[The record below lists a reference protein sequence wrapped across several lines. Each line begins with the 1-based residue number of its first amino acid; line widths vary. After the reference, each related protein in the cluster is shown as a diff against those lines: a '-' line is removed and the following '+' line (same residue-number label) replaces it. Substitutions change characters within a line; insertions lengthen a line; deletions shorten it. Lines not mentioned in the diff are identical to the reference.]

1 MKLGKM
7 AHKLRLCSDS
17 IILLKRGTEIAQ
29 KDVIDSLVDSIQKT
43 NLSNIIL
50 IVVEDFDDIR
60 IMDEKQMNVRGWF
73 KLETLQGMI
82 HLPVTVKEEEPA
94 DTAEEEEKE

>member
-29 KDVIDSLVDSIQKT
+29 KDTIDSLVDSIQHT

-73 KLETLQGMI
+73 RLETLQNMV
-82 HLPVTVKEEEPA
+82 HLPVTVKEEEPV
-94 DTAEEEEKE
+94 EEEEKE